1 MNKTTNSQLL
11 RGLLILLCFYGLP
24 LAGQAQED
32 LKNLRER
39 PVTDIVPTTDTSA
52 RVEINPVQVPI
63 PELGLKVNYWKH
75 WTKFGVNA
83 NQASFSEN
91 WSAGGVNSVSL
102 LGTAWHKSDYNKNNF
117 NFVTELDFK
126 YGKIQ
131 NKDQLAKKN
140 NDRIFWDN
148 KLSYTFSKNWA
159 VYFSVTFESQF
170 DLGYRYG
177 KDSEGN
183 EIIVETVSAFMGPG
197 YFTESLGLEY
207 KPNKEF
213 SLRLGTGTARQTL
226 VLDERVKPRTVAEY
240 AERYPDYPAI
250 TKDQVK
256 FGLEVGEKI
265 KNDLAFQ
272 VTANLDKNIT
282 PTINLKSRYNLFADY
297 KELGNPDHRLDATI
311 SAKVTK
317 FVNVSMS
324 GIMLYDNDW
333 IKEGET
339 KAKVQFSQALALG
352 VLVSLPM

>member
-1 MNKTTNSQLL
+1 MKKTINLRLYRNVMALL
-11 RGLLILLCFYGLP
+11 LLSYLP
-24 LAGQAQED
+24 FTAHSQED

-39 PVTDIVPTTDTSA
+39 PVIDIVPDTDSSK
-52 RVEINPVQVPI
+52 RVEINPIQVPI

-75 WTKFGVNA
+75 WTKFGINA
-83 NQASFSEN
+83 NQASFSDN

-102 LGTAWHKSDYNKNNF
+102 LGTAWHKSDYTKNKF

-131 NKDQLAKKN
+131 NKEQLAKKN

-148 KLSYTFSKNWA
+148 KLSYTFSPNWA

-177 KDSEGN
+177 KDSDGN

-250 TKDQVK
+250 SKDQVK
-256 FGLEVGEKI
+256 FGLEVGQKV

-282 PTINLKSRYNLFADY
+282 PTLNIKSRYNLFADY
-297 KELGNPDHRLDATI
+297 KELGKPDHRLDATL

-317 FVNVSMS
+317 MVNVSLS

-333 IKEGET
+333 IMEGES
-339 KAKVQFSQALALG
+339 KAKVQFSQAIAMG
-352 VLVSLPM
+352 VVFSLPI

>member
-1 MNKTTNSQLL
+1 MKKIIDLSIFKNLL
-11 RGLLILLCFYGLP
+11 FALLAVSFSF
-24 LAGQAQED
+24 ASHAQED
-32 LKNLRER
+32 LKNLREG
-39 PVTDIVPTTDTSA
+39 PETNIVTSDSSKKI
-52 RVEINPVQVPI
+52 EINPVQVPI
-63 PELGLKVNYWKH
+63 PKLGLKVNYWKH
-75 WTKFGVNA
+75 WTKFGINA
-83 NQASFSEN
+83 NQASFSDN
-91 WSAGGVNSVSL
+91 WRAGGVNPISL
-102 LGTAWHKSDYNKNNF
+102 LGTAWHKSDYSKNNF

-148 KLSYTFSKNWA
+148 KLSYTFSKDWA

-177 KDSEGN
+177 KDEDG
-183 EIIVETVSAFMGPG
+183 EEVIVETVSSFLGPG

-207 KPNKEF
+207 KPSKEF
-213 SLRLGTGTARQTL
+213 SLRLGTGTARQTV
-226 VLDERVKPRTVAEY
+226 VLDERVKPRTVEEY

-256 FGLEVGEKI
+256 FGLEVGEKV

-272 VTANLDKNIT
+272 ITANLDKNLS
-282 PTINLKSRYNLFADY
+282 PNLNLKSRYNLFADY
-297 KELGNPDHRLDATI
+297 KEISKPDHRLDATL

-317 FVNVSMS
+317 LVNVTLT

-333 IKEGET
+333 IVGDDT
-339 KAKVQFSQALALG
+339 KAKIQFSQALALG
-352 VLVSLPM
+352 MVFTLPR